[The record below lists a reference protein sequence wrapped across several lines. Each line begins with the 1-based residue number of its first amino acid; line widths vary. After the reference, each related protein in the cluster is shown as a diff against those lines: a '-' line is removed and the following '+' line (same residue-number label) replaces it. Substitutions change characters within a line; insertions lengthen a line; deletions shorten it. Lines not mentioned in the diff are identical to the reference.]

1 MCPEPS
7 PRPLKSLP
15 KQTQQPARNLRSKS
29 VAAALAFKVDYS
41 GASFEDESS
50 VDDVESDGLIIRDSE
65 YPRSSSRGEA
75 PPSPLPQ
82 PRKPNDSHIRS
93 NNSNNNNYSHADLDR
108 SIQEDLEFLG
118 NIVKAER

>member
-15 KQTQQPARNLRSKS
+15 KQTQQPARNVRSKS
-29 VAAALAFKVDYS
+29 VAAALAFKVDY
-41 GASFEDESS
+41 GASFDDESP
-50 VDDVESDGLIIRDSE
+50 VDDVDSNGLIIQDSDH
-65 YPRSSSRGEA
+65 PRILRSEA

-82 PRKPNDSHIRS
+82 PRKPDDSHSRS
-93 NNSNNNNYSHADLDR
+93 NYSHADLDR